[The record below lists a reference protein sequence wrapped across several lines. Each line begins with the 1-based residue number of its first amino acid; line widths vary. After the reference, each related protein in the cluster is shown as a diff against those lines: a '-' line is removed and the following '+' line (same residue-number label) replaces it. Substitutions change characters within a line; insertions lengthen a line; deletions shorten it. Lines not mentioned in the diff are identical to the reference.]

1 MSNQQPATSNACLRR
16 VLRIA
21 HRALRPE
28 PLPLELFPAVH
39 SPRMQAAFFDLD
51 KTVIARSST
60 LAFTGH
66 LYRAGML
73 GRRVL
78 ARAAMGQL
86 MYILFGADEDQ
97 LQKARDAMLRLIKG
111 WDRAEVE
118 RIVEEA
124 LEEVVAP
131 IVYAEALF
139 LIDEHMREGRKV
151 FIVSA
156 SPYEVVHPLSMYIG
170 IEDVIATQA
179 KVDEN
184 GLYTGEV
191 ERYAYGP
198 EKAKAVQAV
207 ADEQG
212 ISLADSYAYS
222 DSMTDLPLLELVGN
236 PHAVNPEKELRTIAE
251 QRGWPILE
259 FQRQVSL
266 AKRLTRPMPLIS
278 GATVAAVIGA
288 AIAWALVRKKR
299 G

>member
-1 MSNQQPATSNACLRR
+1 MR
-16 VLRIA
+16 
-21 HRALRPE
+21 
-28 PLPLELFPAVH
+28 
-39 SPRMQAAFFDLD
+39 AAFFDLD

-86 MYILFGADEDQ
+86 MFTLFGADEDQ
-97 LQKARDAMLRLIKG
+97 LERARDAMLRLIKG

-139 LIDEHMREGRKV
+139 LIDEHTREGRKV

-156 SPYEVVHPLSMYIG
+156 SPYEVVHPLARYIG
-170 IEDVIATQA
+170 VEDVIATQA
-179 KVDEN
+179 RVDEN

-191 ERYAYGP
+191 ELHAYGA
-198 EKAKAVQAV
+198 EKANAVQAV
-207 ADEQG
+207 AVEQG
-212 ISLADSYAYS
+212 IDLADSFAYS

-236 PHAVNPEKELRTIAE
+236 PHAVNPEKELRAIAE
-251 QRGWPILE
+251 QRGWPILQ

-266 AKRLTRPMPLIS
+266 TKRLTRPVPLIS

-288 AIAWALVRKKR
+288 AIAWGLMRKR
-299 G
+299 RS